1 MQRQE
6 VFVRSR
12 PPDLIF
18 RPLLAGSL
26 FQKHYTTRCRRAV
39 SQSLLQSRA
48 NSYPNWSL
56 AWWDFVWAARG
67 VLGYRRAGQRNG
79 AGVSP
84 TDWKFRKDVQ
94 EGGRAGGST
103 GGVCLKLH
111 WIHLKTKNMS
121 FFIIIV
127 FFLFYFLQKHK
138 TYKKKKGWISKLW
151 KRWARSLCVHAALHA
166 SPRLSSV
173 GAKKPFPEVLS
184 GIRTLR
190 PRQPVGEMALK
201 GSHQVKRHK
210 SRARLAFGTTS

>member
-6 VFVRSR
+6 VFVHSR

-26 FQKHYTTRCRRAV
+26 SQKHYTTRCRRAV
-39 SQSLLQSRA
+39 GQSVFWSCA

-84 TDWKFRKDVQ
+84 TDWKGCTR
-94 EGGRAGGST
+94 EGGGGWWCVSEVT
-103 GGVCLKLH
+103 LG
-111 WIHLKTKNMS
+111 TSQN
-121 FFIIIV
+121 
-127 FFLFYFLQKHK
+127 QKHVLFFFYHHCFFFAK
-138 TYKKKKGWISKLW
+138 KKKNYKKKRFVGKLW
-151 KRWARSLCVHAALHA
+151 KSSLSVHAALHA

-173 GAKKPFPEVLS
+173 GAKKPFAEVLC
-184 GIRTLR
+184 GARTWR
-190 PRQPVGEMALK
+190 PCQPVGKNGFEGK
-201 GSHQVKRHK
+201 PSG
-210 SRARLAFGTTS
+210 